1 MKDNVLTFTS
11 LTEMKVRDK
20 YLKVRVIYDGKKLA
34 VINAIKTL
42 FTISYA

>member
-1 MKDNVLTFTS
+1 MKGGELKFTS

-20 YLKVRVIYDGKKLA
+20 YTKIRVIYDGKKLA